1 MDSLA
6 TRFPTLY
13 SASRAIQPYCCTGGG
28 GIPPGKTNRK
38 RGIMKHHLESMVHEM
53 AVAAADFDLGED
65 PVFECFRHKR
75 ASSGS
80 QGPDPAPPVLAGAD
94 RSPSVSDLIFPFKLE
109 ETDSSSN
116 KSLLSFGPPHDFA
129 DGDLAPP
136 PPPPGFSSRPSF
148 LYDGP
153 AWIPLRDAAYDSL
166 VADAAAVSRLR
177 PFIEVPSRRD
187 PPTVLSSPVTPI
199 KRAREPR
206 LSTAGSSPQQAISI
220 PSDSPPPPKKRK
232 TDDSKEGKKREK
244 GKGRAGAGPS
254 GEVPETPVKTVGVT
268 PHEGMRKRAM
278 YLFRPDDKFH
288 PAGITPPDILLP
300 YPNNFKKRLVDQDGN
315 ELPNGHW
322 AYGAERNLTDENP
335 ATIRE
340 DGATKMYRE
349 GPLTDAAP
357 FFKTLTKPAVQNPE
371 SRHRFACAT
380 CAGRGID
387 CTGGDLLGG
396 TRCDQ
401 CAATKAACC
410 GYQFTAPRPARDGS
424 LSLIDELAPRRVQT
438 LARLIM
444 QELGSARVLYALYED
459 AEERALAY
467 AKDLSNR
474 FRRNVNSSWHNH
486 LRQLVGD
493 AVDLDALTE
502 IIAFAEADPLTQ
514 VEFHPRTQN
523 ALLTRVTDESI
534 TIDARARVGTA
545 SPSQDVL
552 EHDLPPAPPA
562 PRQFNPRS
570 ARITLNHQT
579 ARQEKR
585 EKQAA
590 KGKGKE
596 KEKVRESVVE
606 RIYVGGDLSSDD
618 EEKEE
623 EEEEAAPASADEEGD
638 TEVESENGES
648 GEREVVG

>member
-1 MDSLA
+1 MILSNPLPYSLLCLSA
-6 TRFPTLY
+6 PSNLTAANRRRRHSTCTTLK
-13 SASRAIQPYCCTGGG
+13 A
-28 GIPPGKTNRK
+28 
-38 RGIMKHHLESMVHEM
+38 MVHEM

-65 PVFECFRHKR
+65 PSSNPSMG
-75 ASSGS
+75 ASYSDRLALHLFWWLEANPRPQESFLGFP
-80 QGPDPAPPVLAGAD
+80 GPDPAPPVLAGAD
-94 RSPSVSDLIFPFKLE
+94 RSPSVSDLIF
-109 ETDSSSN
+109 
-116 KSLLSFGPPHDFA
+116 
-129 DGDLAPP
+129 
-136 PPPPGFSSRPSF
+136 
-148 LYDGP
+148 
-153 AWIPLRDAAYDSL
+153 
-166 VADAAAVSRLR
+166 
-177 PFIEVPSRRD
+177 
-187 PPTVLSSPVTPI
+187 LSSLKRPIVHQTKASTVHRGAKSVTPI

-268 PHEGMRKRAM
+268 PHEGMRKRAIW
-278 YLFRPDDKFH
+278 YH
-288 PAGITPPDILLP
+288 PPPDILLP

-340 DGATKMYRE
+340 DGATKITASLVL
-349 GPLTDAAP
+349 P
-357 FFKTLTKPAVQNPE
+357 
-371 SRHRFACAT
+371 
-380 CAGRGID
+380 CAGRGI
-387 CTGGDLLGG
+387 GLHGRRPLG
-396 TRCDQ
+396 RYSLRQ

-424 LSLIDELAPRRVQT
+424 LSLIDELAPRRSWGPLESST
-438 LARLIM
+438 LCN
-444 QELGSARVLYALYED
+444 ED

-562 PRQFNPRS
+562 PHGATGEAREAGRPRVR
-570 ARITLNHQT
+570 AR
-579 ARQEKR
+579 RR
-585 EKQAA
+585 
-590 KGKGKE
+590 
-596 KEKVRESVVE
+596 RRYESRVVE

-623 EEEEAAPASADEEGD
+623 EEEEAAPASADEEGRYR
-638 TEVESENGES
+638 G
-648 GEREVVG
+648 RE

>member
-1 MDSLA
+1 M
-6 TRFPTLY
+6 
-13 SASRAIQPYCCTGGG
+13 
-28 GIPPGKTNRK
+28 
-38 RGIMKHHLESMVHEM
+38 
-53 AVAAADFDLGED
+53 
-65 PVFECFRHKR
+65 
-75 ASSGS
+75 
-80 QGPDPAPPVLAGAD
+80 
-94 RSPSVSDLIFPFKLE
+94 
-109 ETDSSSN
+109 
-116 KSLLSFGPPHDFA
+116 
-129 DGDLAPP
+129 
-136 PPPPGFSSRPSF
+136 
-148 LYDGP
+148 
-153 AWIPLRDAAYDSL
+153 
-166 VADAAAVSRLR
+166 
-177 PFIEVPSRRD
+177 
-187 PPTVLSSPVTPI
+187 
-199 KRAREPR
+199 
-206 LSTAGSSPQQAISI
+206 
-220 PSDSPPPPKKRK
+220 
-232 TDDSKEGKKREK
+232 
-244 GKGRAGAGPS
+244 
-254 GEVPETPVKTVGVT
+254 
-268 PHEGMRKRAM
+268 
-278 YLFRPDDKFH
+278 
-288 PAGITPPDILLP
+288 
-300 YPNNFKKRLVDQDGN
+300 
-315 ELPNGHW
+315 
-322 AYGAERNLTDENP
+322 
-335 ATIRE
+335 
-340 DGATKMYRE
+340 
-349 GPLTDAAP
+349 
-357 FFKTLTKPAVQNPE
+357 
-371 SRHRFACAT
+371 
-380 CAGRGID
+380 
-387 CTGGDLLGG
+387 GG

-424 LSLIDELAPRRVQT
+424 LSLIDELAPRRKSILFPPFLLISNHFLGVQT